1 MDAIELQHEID
12 LALLT
17 PLIRSVQIPARPSIL
32 AKVQEELQSE
42 APLIQRLAQTV
53 SCDVAISAALLKIAN
68 SPLMGL
74 SRRAETVS
82 QSFAL
87 LGLRQ
92 VEAVLT
98 EITLKK
104 ALRGDA
110 VAMERFWD
118 VSSKRARAMAYLARR
133 ARLGPPDIA
142 HSFGLFMDVGI
153 ALLMQQPLVPSYAN
167 TLRIANDSLDPF
179 TQIERERHGT
189 DHCLLG
195 SAMARDWGVSQSVLL
210 AVRLHH
216 DYATLDDQRTPEVVR
231 DLVAL
236 SAVVDHIIQ
245 RFAGLNHTLEW
256 AKAGPL
262 ACARLELDEAQLNQW
277 TEEIH
282 ELFEQEG

>member
-1 MDAIELQHEID
+1 MDAVELQHEID

-17 PLIRSVQIPARPSIL
+17 PLIRTVQIPARPSIL

-82 QSFAL
+82 QAFTL

-104 ALRGDA
+104 ALRGDGM
-110 VAMERFWD
+110 AMERFWD

-133 ARLGPPDIA
+133 ERLGPADIA

-153 ALLMQQPLVPSYAN
+153 ALLMQQPLIPSYAN
-167 TLRIANDSLDPF
+167 TLRIANDSMDPF
-179 TQIERERHGT
+179 TQVERERHGT

-195 SAMARDWGVSQSVLL
+195 AAMARDWGVSQTVLL

-216 DYATLDDQRTPEVVR
+216 DYATLDDPRTPTVVR

-245 RFAGLNHTLEW
+245 RFAGQNHTLEW
-256 AKAGPL
+256 AKAGPRSCHCL
-262 ACARLELDEAQLNQW
+262 DLDEAQLEHW

-282 ELFEQEG
+282 ELFNQEG